1 MTFAPLN
8 IMVLAGGIS
17 HEREVS
23 LRSGRRVADAL
34 IAAGHSVSI
43 VDPDARLFDHIVAEQ
58 PDLIWPAVHGS
69 SGEDGALLDL
79 LEASGVAFV
88 GPQAAAARLTWS
100 KPISKTLVER
110 AGIAT
115 PRSIT
120 LPREAFRE
128 LGAST
133 VLEVVVSALGVDLV
147 VKPAQ
152 GGSAQG
158 VTIIE
163 SADSLPRAMVD
174 AYTYAEVALIEQRV
188 RGIEVAVTVVDDEN
202 GPRALPAV
210 EIVPTEG
217 VYSFE
222 ARYNAGETTFFVPA
236 RLSDAAAAAV
246 AEAAVV
252 AHETLGL
259 SYLSRIDFIID
270 DSAQPVFLEANALP
284 GLTETSSAPIAIEAA
299 GLDVAVLFDKIAR
312 LAIAR
317 AQR

>member
-1 MTFAPLN
+1 MNATPLN

-34 IAAGHSVSI
+34 IAAGHNVTI
-43 VDPDARLFDHIVAEQ
+43 IDPDARLFDHIVAQQ
-58 PDLIWPAVHGS
+58 PDLVWPAVHGS

-115 PRSIT
+115 ARSIT

-133 VLEVVVSALGVDLV
+133 VLEVVVNALGTDLV

-188 RGIEVAVTVVDDEN
+188 RGTEVAVTIVDDHN

-236 RLSDAAAAAV
+236 RLSDVAAAAV

-259 SYLSRIDFIID
+259 GYLSRIDFIID
-270 DSAQPVFLEANALP
+270 ENGNPVFLEANALP
-284 GLTETSSAPIAIEAA
+284 GLTETSSAPLAIESA
-299 GLDVAVLFDKIAR
+299 GLNVAELFNE
-312 LAIAR
+312 LAQLGISR
-317 AQR
+317 ATR

>member
-1 MTFAPLN
+1 MSAAPLN

-34 IAAGHSVSI
+34 VQAGHDVTI
-43 VDPDARLFDHIVAEQ
+43 VDPDAHLFERLVTAR
-58 PDLIWPAVHGS
+58 PDVVWPAVHGS

-79 LEASGVAFV
+79 LEASGAAFV
-88 GPQAAAARLTWS
+88 GPTAAAARLAWS
-100 KPISKTLVER
+100 KPISKTLIQR
-110 AGIAT
+110 AGISTA
-115 PRSIT
+115 RSIT

-133 VLEVVVSALGVDLV
+133 VLDVVVGALGSDLV

-158 VTIIE
+158 VSIIS
-163 SADSLPRAMVD
+163 SADALPRAMVD

-188 RGIEVAVTVVDDEN
+188 HGTEVAVTVLDDGN

-210 EIVPTEG
+210 EIVPTDG

-236 RLSDAAAAAV
+236 RLNDAAASAL

-259 SYLSRIDFIID
+259 SFVSRIDFIID
-270 DSAQPVFLEANALP
+270 DNGQPVFLEANAIP
-284 GLTETSSAPIAIEAA
+284 GLTETSSAPLAIDAA
-299 GLDVAVLFDKIAR
+299 GIETSELFNQ
-312 LAIAR
+312 LAQLSVTR
-317 AQR
+317 KG